1 MRSSSHRQS
10 RAIQILVFWLSIS
23 TFLMTGMA
31 QDAIR
36 PGAASVPQP
45 SPSERHTQ
53 KVAAVKSG
61 DYDVALIG
69 DSITHT
75 VGEFGG
81 KYEPMKAVWK
91 KHFAPLNAINLG
103 YSGYRTEQILW
114 NLQNGELDFKRS
126 PKVAVVLIGTNNSD
140 DRHFKTVHTAEEIFA
155 GTKAIVELIQQK
167 HPTTKILILRI
178 FPRGGD
184 NEQGVSPPTFH
195 SSNQCI
201 ETCRRAGELTKQL
214 ADNREVF
221 WLDINQIFLRSDGTI
236 NTDLMWDLL
245 HPSPAGADAWATA
258 IKPTLKRLLADSAQ
272 TTDS

>member
-103 YSGYRTEQILW
+103 
-114 NLQNGELDFKRS
+114 
-126 PKVAVVLIGTNNSD
+126 
-140 DRHFKTVHTAEEIFA
+140 
-155 GTKAIVELIQQK
+155 
-167 HPTTKILILRI
+167 
-178 FPRGGD
+178 
-184 NEQGVSPPTFH
+184 
-195 SSNQCI
+195 
-201 ETCRRAGELTKQL
+201 
-214 ADNREVF
+214 
-221 WLDINQIFLRSDGTI
+221 
-236 NTDLMWDLL
+236 
-245 HPSPAGADAWATA
+245 
-258 IKPTLKRLLADSAQ
+258 
-272 TTDS
+272 

>member
-1 MRSSSHRQS
+1 MRSLSHRQP
-10 RAIQILVFWLSIS
+10 RAIRILVFLLSIS
-23 TFLMTGMA
+23 TFLMTGMS

-36 PGAASVPQP
+36 PGAANVPQP

-75 VGEFGG
+75 VGDFGG
-81 KYEPMKAVWK
+81 KYAPMKAVWK
-91 KHFAPLNAINLG
+91 KHFAPLKAINLG

-114 NLQNGELDFKRS
+114 NLQNGELDFKQS
-126 PKVAVVLIGTNNSD
+126 PKVAVLLIGTNNSD
-140 DRHFKTVHTAEEIFA
+140 DRHFKTVHTAKEIFA

-184 NEQGVSPPTFH
+184 NEQGISPPIFH
-195 SSNQCI
+195 SSAQCI

-214 ADNREVF
+214 ADNRQVF
-221 WLDINQIFLRSDGTI
+221 WLDINQIFLRSDGTL
-236 NTDLMWDLL
+236 NTNLMWDLL
-245 HPSPAGADAWATA
+245 HPSPAGADAWANA
-258 IKPTLKRLLADSAQ
+258 IKPMLKQLLADPAKQS
-272 TTDS
+272 DS